1 MNKNILFS
9 ALLISL
15 VLNCFSQKNDHQT
28 DFVNPFIG
36 TGGHG
41 HTYPGACLP
50 FGMVQLSPDTRLDG
64 WDACSGYYGT
74 DTIIYG
80 FSHTHLNGTGCSDYG
95 DILVMPV
102 TGNVSL
108 ANYGYRSVFHPTPQG
123 EEAKAGYYK
132 VYLNSNHIVA
142 ELTATLRAG
151 FHCYTFP
158 ASKVAGIVI
167 DLKHR
172 DKVIESSL
180 KIVSDTE
187 VEGMRISQAWAQR
200 QIVYF
205 VARFSKPFTSC
216 RVNSLNSNILVG
228 KEINGDSIIS
238 CFTFSTQENEKILV
252 KVGLSAV
259 SCDGARKN
267 LDTEIPGWDFE
278 KVVKDASMAWN
289 KELSKIEIQGGTQN
303 QRATFYTALYHA
315 FLNPNLY
322 MDVDGKY
329 LGRDLKVHQA
339 KGFDYYT
346 VFSLWDTYRAAHP
359 LYTLLE
365 PRRDNDFIKTFLHQY
380 EDGGM
385 LPVWELSS
393 NETGC
398 MIGYHSVP
406 VIVDA
411 YIKRI
416 RDYDVDEAL
425 NAMKHSAEQDHL
437 GLKYYRTQGFIP
449 GDKESESVSKTLE
462 YSYDDWCIAQMAKST
477 GKETDY
483 KRYIQRAQYYKN
495 IFDPT
500 TGFMRAKM
508 NNTWFSPFDP
518 EEVNFNYTE
527 ANAWQY
533 SFYVPQD
540 MDGFI
545 SLLGGKEQFTKK
557 LDALFAA
564 ESKTTGRDQSDISG
578 MIGQYAHGNEPSH
591 HIAYLYDYSGEPWKT
606 QELTHWICNEL
617 YFNSRD
623 GLCGNDDCGQ
633 MSAWYVL
640 SAMGFYQL
648 TPGYPVYAI
657 GSPLFSQASLHLDNG
672 KTFTIKADGVS
683 EKNFYIQSASLNG
696 KPYNKCYI
704 THSDILAGGV
714 LTFLMGPNPNKSWGT
729 HPGDAPSTS
738 ISDNLISSV
747 PSILKGKKNFS
758 DTTTITMTVPVKGE
772 KIYYTLDDSEPTV
785 KSPVYSHPL
794 LIAETT
800 TIKAVAEINGLPQS
814 FRTVS
819 TFRKIPENRKIT
831 LKTKYSPQYSAGGDM
846 ALIDFERGSADFRT
860 GTWQGYEGADIDATV
875 DLGEKQSIT
884 SLAGSFLQ
892 DEGSWIFFPV
902 EVNFYLSDDGI
913 TFRNAGTIKNDIPD
927 NKEGAIL
934 KDFSL
939 KLETSA
945 RYVRM
950 VAKNRGIC
958 PSWHP
963 GAGNKAWIF
972 ADEIEINQ

>member
-1 MNKNILFS
+1 
-9 ALLISL
+9 
-15 VLNCFSQKNDHQT
+15 
-28 DFVNPFIG
+28 
-36 TGGHG
+36 
-41 HTYPGACLP
+41 
-50 FGMVQLSPDTRLDG
+50 
-64 WDACSGYYGT
+64 
-74 DTIIYG
+74 
-80 FSHTHLNGTGCSDYG
+80 
-95 DILVMPV
+95 MPV

-132 VYLNSNHIVA
+132 VQLDTYNIIA
-142 ELTATLRAG
+142 ELTATKRAG
-151 FHCYTFP
+151 FHRYTFP
-158 ASKVAGIVI
+158 ASKVASIVI

-205 VARFSKPFTSC
+205 VARFSKSFISC
-216 RVNSLNSNILVG
+216 RINSLKDNLPIG

-238 CFTFSTQENEKILV
+238 CFSFSTQEKEKILV
-252 KVGLSAV
+252 KVSLSAV
-259 SCDGARKN
+259 SCEGARKN
-267 LDTEIPGWDFE
+267 LDTEIPDWDFD
-278 KVVKDASMAWN
+278 KTLRDATLAWN
-289 KELSKIEIQGGTQN
+289 KELGKIEVEGGTLDQK
-303 QRATFYTALYHA
+303 TIFYTALYHA

-322 MDVDGKY
+322 MDVDGKF

-339 KGFDYYT
+339 QGFNYYT

-359 LYTLLE
+359 LYTLIE
-365 PRRDNDFIKTFLHQY
+365 PKRDNDFITTFLRQY

-411 YIKRI
+411 YIKGI
-416 RDYDVDEAL
+416 RDYDANEAL

-462 YSYDDWCIAQMAKST
+462 YSYDDWCIAQMAKSL
-477 GKETDY
+477 GKDSDY
-483 KRYIQRAQYYKN
+483 KNYIQRAQYYKN
-495 IFDPT
+495 LFDPT

-540 MDGFI
+540 MDGFM
-545 SLLGGKEQFTKK
+545 SLFGGKEQISEK
-557 LDALFAA
+557 LDAMFAA

-591 HIAYLYDYSGEPWKT
+591 HMAYLYDYIGEPWKT
-606 QELTHWICNEL
+606 QELAHRICNEL
-617 YFNSRD
+617 YLNARD

-648 TPGYPVYAI
+648 TPGSPIYAI
-657 GSPLFSQASLHLDNG
+657 GSPLFSEASLHLDNG
-672 KTFTIKADGVS
+672 KTFTIKANGLS
-683 EKNFYIQSASLNG
+683 RKNFYIQSASLNG
-696 KPYNKCYI
+696 KPYTKCYI
-704 THSDILAGGV
+704 THSDILAGGI
-714 LTFLMGPNPNKSWGT
+714 LKFDMGPNPNKNWGT
-729 HPGDAPSTS
+729 HPGDAPSTT
-738 ISDNLISSV
+738 ISDDLISPV

-758 DTTTITMTVPVKGE
+758 DTTTVTMNIPVKGE
-772 KIYYTLDDSEPTV
+772 KIYYTLDETEPNIH
-785 KSPVYSHPL
+785 SQVYGHPI
-794 LIAETT
+794 LINKTT
-800 TIKAVAEINGLPQS
+800 TIKAVAEIDGLPES
-814 FRTVS
+814 FTIVS
-819 TFRKIPENRKIT
+819 HFQKIPNSRKIT

-846 ALIDFERGSADFRT
+846 ALIDFERGSEDFRT
-860 GTWQGYEGADIDATV
+860 GTWQGYEGVDIDAIV

-884 SLAGSFLQ
+884 SLAGAFLQ
-892 DEGSWIFFPV
+892 DEGSWIFFPL
-902 EVNFYLSDDGI
+902 EVSFYLSEDGI
-913 TFRNAGTIKNDIPD
+913 TFNEAGTIKNDIPD
-927 NKEGAIL
+927 NREGAML

-939 KLETSA
+939 KLKDSSA
-945 RYVRM
+945 RYIRM
-950 VAKNRGIC
+950 VAKNRGVC
-958 PSWHP
+958 PEWHP